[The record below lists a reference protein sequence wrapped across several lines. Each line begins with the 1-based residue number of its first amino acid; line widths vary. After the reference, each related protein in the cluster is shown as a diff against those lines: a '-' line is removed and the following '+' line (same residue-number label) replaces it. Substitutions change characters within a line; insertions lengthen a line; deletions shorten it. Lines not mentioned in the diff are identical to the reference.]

1 MSGELSTHDVSAI
14 RDASSSVGKAS
25 TGATSTVTSTVSEI
39 KGIGVAWGA
48 DEAGAA
54 FAGVYL
60 DPAQQAM
67 TAVVQVG
74 HQLDRISEA
83 LQQAADGHEET
94 EQVNADTSEAM
105 LRNDQASPAYVP
117 TRSA

>member
-1 MSGELSTHDVSAI
+1 MSDLSTHDVSAI
-14 RDASSSVGKAS
+14 RDASSSVGKAA

-60 DPAQQAM
+60 DPAQQAL

-74 HQLDRISEA
+74 HQLDRISA
-83 LQQAADGHEET
+83 TLQNAADGHEET
-94 EQVNADTSEAM
+94 EQVNADTSNAL
-105 LRNDQASPAYVP
+105 LRNDQPPPTDAP
-117 TRSA
+117 TRTV